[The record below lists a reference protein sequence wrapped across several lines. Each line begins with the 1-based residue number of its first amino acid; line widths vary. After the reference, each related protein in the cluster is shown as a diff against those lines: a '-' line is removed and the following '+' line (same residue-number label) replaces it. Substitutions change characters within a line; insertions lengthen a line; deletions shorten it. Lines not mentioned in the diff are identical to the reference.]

1 MRRVRFRDPD
11 GKVRSGEWTGED
23 GAEIRAYPGEG
34 GRYAVGPE
42 FFAASGVEL
51 LAPCDPSKVVCVG
64 LNYADHAD
72 EQGKEVPDR
81 PLLFLK
87 PPNAVAAPD
96 STVESP
102 AGVERLD
109 FEAELGVVIGRRC
122 RQVDADEAEA
132 VVAGYTCVNDLSNR
146 DDQAVETNWV
156 RGKAF
161 DDAAPIG
168 PAVASPDEVP
178 DDAAVQCRVN
188 GELRQDSSREQ
199 FIFSVPELVEEITT
213 YMTLE
218 PGDVISTGTPEG
230 VGPLSDGDAV
240 EVTVEGVGT
249 LTNDVHIP

>member
-11 GKVRSGEWTGED
+11 GEVRSGEWTGEE
-23 GAEIRAYPGEG
+23 GAEIRAHPGGG
-34 GRYAVGPE
+34 GRFSVEPE
-42 FFAASGVEL
+42 FFAAADVER
-51 LAPCDPSKVVCVG
+51 LAPCDPTKVVCVG
-64 LNYADHAD
+64 LNYADHAE

-81 PLLFLK
+81 PMLFLK

-96 STVESP
+96 STVELP
-102 AGVERLD
+102 AGKERLD
-109 FEAELGVVIGRRC
+109 FEAELGVVIDRRC
-122 RQVDADEAEA
+122 RQVDADGAEA

-161 DDAAPIG
+161 DDAAPVG
-168 PAVASPDEVP
+168 PVVASPDEVP

-188 GELRQDSSREQ
+188 GELRQDSSRAQ
-199 FIFSVPELVEEITT
+199 FIFSVPELIEEVTT

-218 PGDVISTGTPEG
+218 PGDVVSTGTPEG
-230 VGPLSDGDAV
+230 VGPLSDGDTV

-249 LTNDVHIP
+249 LRNDVHIP

>member
-1 MRRVRFRDPD
+1 MRRVRFRDP
-11 GKVRSGEWTGED
+11 GGEVRSGEWTGEE
-23 GAEIRAYPGEG
+23 GAEIRAHPSGG
-34 GRYAVGPE
+34 GRFSVEPE
-42 FFAASGVEL
+42 FFAADDVER
-51 LAPCDPSKVVCVG
+51 LAPCDPTKVVCVG
-64 LNYADHAD
+64 LNYADHAE

-81 PLLFLK
+81 PMLFLK

-96 STVESP
+96 STVELP
-102 AGVERLD
+102 AGKERLD

-161 DDAAPIG
+161 DDAAPVG
-168 PAVASPDEVP
+168 PVVASPDEVP

-188 GELRQDSSREQ
+188 GELRQDSSRAQ
-199 FIFSVPELVEEITT
+199 FIFSVPELIEEVTT

-218 PGDVISTGTPEG
+218 PGDVVSTGTPEG
-230 VGPLSDGDAV
+230 VGPLSDGDTV

-249 LTNDVHIP
+249 LRNDVHIP

>member
-11 GKVRSGEWTGED
+11 GEVRSGEWTGEE
-23 GAEIRAYPGEG
+23 GAEIRAHPSGG
-34 GRYAVGPE
+34 GRFSVEPE
-42 FFAASGVEL
+42 FFAAADVER
-51 LAPCDPSKVVCVG
+51 LAPCDPTKVVCVG
-64 LNYADHAD
+64 LNYADHAE

-96 STVESP
+96 STVELP

-109 FEAELGVVIGRRC
+109 FEAELGVVIGERC
-122 RQVDADEAEA
+122 QHVDASDAER

-230 VGPLSDGDAV
+230 VGPLSDGDTV

-249 LTNDVHIP
+249 LENDIHIP

>member
-11 GKVRSGEWTGED
+11 GEVRSGEWTGEE
-23 GAEIRAYPGEG
+23 GAEVRAYPSGG
-34 GRYAVGPE
+34 GRFSVEPE

-51 LAPCDPSKVVCVG
+51 LAPCDPSKVICVG

-72 EQGKEVPDR
+72 E
-81 PLLFLK
+81 
-87 PPNAVAAPD
+87 
-96 STVESP
+96 
-102 AGVERLD
+102 
-109 FEAELGVVIGRRC
+109 FEAELGVVIGERC
-122 RQVDADEAEA
+122 RHVDASDAER

-168 PAVASPDEVP
+168 PAVASSDEVP

-213 YMTLE
+213 HMTLE

-230 VGPLSDGDAV
+230 VGPLSDGDTV

>member
-11 GKVRSGEWTGED
+11 GEVRSGEWTGEE
-23 GAEIRAYPGEG
+23 GAEIRAYPSDG
-34 GRYAVGPE
+34 GRFSVEPE

-96 STVESP
+96 STVELP

-109 FEAELGVVIGRRC
+109 FEAELGVVIGERC
-122 RQVDADEAEA
+122 RHVDASDAER

-168 PAVASPDEVP
+168 PAVAS
-178 DDAAVQCRVN
+178 
-188 GELRQDSSREQ
+188 
-199 FIFSVPELVEEITT
+199 ELVEEITT
-213 YMTLE
+213 HMTLE

-230 VGPLSDGDAV
+230 VGPLSDGDTV